1 MNLSEKQFSNT
12 NWVIACLLLLIS
24 LLRVASIVGP
34 TILIALFAKVDGSLS
49 LLDII
54 NGFNTYINEVSLLIG
69 INTSSTK
76 TLMLYTFFSAL
87 SLSFVSPF
95 LGLKKNVARIMVITL
110 LGLELIIVAVYF
122 CYTQIFPAWDRLV
135 INIAIFTFLFLP
147 AVAKKYNKIE

>member
-34 TILIALFAKVDGSLS
+34 TISIALFAKVDGSLS

-54 NGFNTYINEVSLLIG
+54 NGFNTYINELSLLLG

-76 TLMLYTFFSAL
+76 ILMLYTFFSAL
-87 SLSFVSPF
+87 SLSFLSPF
-95 LGLKKNVARIMVITL
+95 LGLKKNVARIMVISI
-110 LGLELIIVAVYF
+110 LGLELIIVVGYS
-122 CYTQIFPAWDRLV
+122 CYTQILPTWDRLI
-135 INIAIFTFLFLP
+135 INIAIFAFLFLP
-147 AVAKKYNKIE
+147 AVAEKYYKIA